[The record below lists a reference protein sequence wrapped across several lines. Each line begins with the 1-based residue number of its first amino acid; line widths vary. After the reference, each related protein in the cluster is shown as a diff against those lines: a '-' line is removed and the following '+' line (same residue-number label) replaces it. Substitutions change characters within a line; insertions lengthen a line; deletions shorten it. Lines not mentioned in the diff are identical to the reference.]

1 MKKEYIE
8 PRISVVTCSSEQIML
23 LAGSPDTSNLN
34 GGQTDG
40 PTAGTEQEEA
50 GSKFNSGMSWDEEE

>member
-23 LAGSPDTSNLN
+23 EASPGTTSNT
-34 GGQTDG
+34 GTPTDG
-40 PTAGTEQEEA
+40 PAAGSGEEEP

>member
-8 PRISVVTCSSEQIML
+8 PRISVVTCSSEHIMSF
-23 LAGSPDTSNLN
+23 GSPGTERLDGGKTLELSTS
-34 GGQTDG
+34 
-40 PTAGTEQEEA
+40 TEQEEP